1 MLEIIVSL
9 FSIILIPTMISQ
21 LNLPIPLLFG
31 GVFVSNFYYLL
42 FIMCITLIA
51 NIVRSFRYCKKTGS
65 YGVKSGL
72 KKGLLAGI
80 ISVLISVI
88 IKAIPVLQAPLLT
101 LSFIPVIGGMIDGL
115 ALMVGY
121 LVGYPISM
129 FFGDC

>member
-1 MLEIIVSL
+1 MLELLASL
-9 FSIILIPTMISQ
+9 FVIILIPTMISE
-21 LNLPIPLLFG
+21 LNLPIPLLHG
-31 GVFVSNFYYLL
+31 IVSNFYYLL
-42 FIMCITLIA
+42 FIMVVTLLA
-51 NIVRSFRYCKKTGS
+51 NMVRAFRYCKESKS

-80 ISVLISVI
+80 ITVLISI
-88 IKAIPVLQAPLLT
+88 IMKAIPVLEAPLLS
-101 LSFIPVIGGMIDGL
+101 LSFIPILGGMIDGL

>member
-1 MLEIIVSL
+1 MLELLASL
-9 FSIILIPTMISQ
+9 LAIILIPTMILQ

-31 GVFVSNFYYLL
+31 GVFVSNFYYII
-42 FIMCITLIA
+42 FIIGITLIA
-51 NIVRSFRYCKKTGS
+51 NVIRSFRYCKKAGA

-80 ISVLISVI
+80 ISILINVI
-88 IKAIPVLQAPLLT
+88 IKAVPALKAPLLT
-101 LSFIPVIGGMIDGL
+101 LSFIPILGGMLDGL